1 MANRWGKRTEGL
13 STIVSLKGKI
23 SNELRIGRVPIEES
37 RGLET
42 NTVHYMVVSLKIEEK
57 IYLSKIQITRVKFKK

>member
-1 MANRWGKRTEGL
+1 M
-13 STIVSLKGKI
+13 SLKGKI

>member
-1 MANRWGKRTEGL
+1 M
-13 STIVSLKGKI
+13 SLKGKI
-23 SNELRIGRVPIEES
+23 GNELRIGRVPIEES

-42 NTVHYMVVSLKIEEK
+42 NTVHCMVVSLKIEEK